1 MYSATTVS
9 MEPFSRTSGSDD
21 THGSPAEI
29 CRGRDCECTDPRRRL
44 RAPSRG
50 SPAEICRGREKRAAR
65 RRARVCVM
73 DRHQARTHP
82 RGNSRD
88 GNAQAGTA
96 ASTAFSLGG
105 WAARTRRGGQY
116 ARLGATLVN
125 HGRRLIECH
134 EGAQEGAEVVWGLR
148 REEGDAD
155 DGVCVLL
162 APMYNILA
170 YFCY

>member
-29 CRGRDCECTDPRRRL
+29 CG
-44 RAPSRG
+44 
-50 SPAEICRGREKRAAR
+50 GREKRAATR
-65 RRARVCVM
+65 RDRVCGT
-73 DRHQARTHP
+73 DRHQGRTHP

-88 GNAQAGTA
+88 GNAQAGMA
-96 ASTAFSLGG
+96 ASIALSLGG

-116 ARLGATLVN
+116 ARQGATLVN

-134 EGAQEGAEVVWGLR
+134 EGAQEGAELVRGLR
-148 REEGDAD
+148 REKGDAD

-170 YFCY
+170 YF